1 MVLLLMI
8 TVTQIN
14 DLRKETQVSM
24 LLCKQALEATGGDF
38 DAAKKWLREQGKE
51 VTGDSSVFGYTLIEN
66 ATVSNQGSDNKFIYS
81 NGHTSIDIRS
91 FGGSSPYTVWGDT
104 KSQLVLNPVKV

>member
-1 MVLLLMI
+1 MI

-38 DAAKKWLREQGKE
+38 DAAKKWLREQSKE
-51 VTGDSSVFGYTLIEN
+51 VTDDSSVFGYTLIEN
-66 ATVSNQGSDNKFIYS
+66 ATVLKQGIDNKFIHS
-81 NGHTSIDIRS
+81 DGHTSIDIHG
-91 FGGSSPYTVWGDT
+91 FGGFSPYTVWGNT
-104 KSQLVLNPVKV
+104 NTQLTLNPVK

>member
-1 MVLLLMI
+1 MI

-24 LLCKQALEATGGDF
+24 LLCKQALEVTDGDF
-38 DAAKKWLREQGKE
+38 ESAKKWLREQSKG
-51 VTGDSSVFGYTLIEN
+51 VAGDSSVFGFTLVKN
-66 ATVSNQGSDNKFIYS
+66 GTVSQEGTDNKFIYS
-81 NGHTSIDIRS
+81 DGHTSIDIRG

-104 KSQLVLNPVKV
+104 KSQLVLNPVKA

>member
-1 MVLLLMI
+1 MI

-38 DAAKKWLREQGKE
+38 ESAKKWLREQSKD
-51 VTGDSSVFGYTLIEN
+51 VAGDSSVFGFTLVKN
-66 ATVSNQGSDNKFIYS
+66 GTVSKEGTDNKFIYS
-81 NGHTSIDIRS
+81 DGHTSIDIRAY
-91 FGGSSPYTVWGDT
+91 GGTTPYTVWGGT
-104 KSQLVLNPVKV
+104 TGQIVLNPVKA